1 MKAEKLTKI
10 NLFVN
15 ILPLVLLLLLYII
28 GYFSS
33 FVLYV
38 YSEFLL
44 LILLPLFI
52 TFSIICLVICISN
65 YARLKAYII
74 NSVILVLQ
82 IITFIVDILN

>member
-1 MKAEKLTKI
+1 MKAYKITKI

-15 ILPLVLLLLLYII
+15 ILPLVLLLLYII
-28 GYFSS
+28 GGFSS

-38 YSEFLL
+38 YSAILL

-52 TFSIICLVICISN
+52 IFSIICLVICKNN

-82 IITFIVDILN
+82 IVASIVVLLN